1 MNRSFPQSFWS
12 SLCTSNPD
20 HQVISFMTVWLM
32 VDKCHKIT
40 ECCIGIVCLHSY
52 ICVFLLNSGICVAFS
67 MAGIFQ
73 WKVPVNW
80 IRLSVLLLSLFVCVA
95 VLFVLSVNFIGKN
108 ECPKNA
114 YREWHHAWVLTRMT
128 SCALLAYLLYVDTLV
143 CNNNY
148 TKITAVICWY
158 KISITFT
165 LIHHTYLPIFT

>member
-20 HQVISFMTVWLM
+20 HQVISFMTVWLV

-52 ICVFLLNSGICVAFS
+52 ICVFVLNSGICVAFS

-80 IRLSVLLLSLFVCVA
+80 IRLSVLLLSLCLCV
-95 VLFVLSVNFIGKN
+95 
-108 ECPKNA
+108 
-114 YREWHHAWVLTRMT
+114 
-128 SCALLAYLLYVDTLV
+128 LLYCLSYQWISLEKMNVQRMHIVNGIVLEFWQEWQ
-143 CNNNY
+143 
-148 TKITAVICWY
+148 AVPYWLTCF
-158 KISITFT
+158 ISILLYAIT
-165 LIHHTYLPIFT
+165 IIQK